1 MSPRRL
7 VLLSV
12 GLGLLN
18 GCVLDRTGQSATAAY
33 ERELAAQ
40 KARADELERLNADLE
55 RRLVQLD
62 EVVRYRG
69 QQEAEK
75 LENLDQ
81 VRDEVRRLRGELETG
96 QHEADAT
103 NTASK
108 AFREDAQFRLEY
120 MELRV
125 ATLEKALGVKP
136 PAAPIPGGQVAVAPP
151 AGGGEITAPVGP
163 PKEVELAATPDDL
176 IRMAEES
183 LKANQPVLAR
193 AQLERFLRENP
204 NHARAV
210 EARYRLA
217 ETYYNEKNYKSAALK
232 FDEVATQAPDS
243 VWAPWA
249 MVRQG
254 ECFKAMGNND
264 AAKLFW
270 EDVVAKYP
278 KSKAAKEAKTLLGS

>member
-1 MSPRRL
+1 MSPRHVVPVAL
-7 VLLSV
+7 A
-12 GLGLLN
+12 LGLLG

-103 NTASK
+103 NSATK

-136 PAAPIPGGQVAVAPP
+136 PAAPMPGGQVAVAPP
-151 AGGGEITAPVGP
+151 AGGGEVTSPVSP

-210 EARYRLA
+210 EARYASPRP
-217 ETYYNEKNYKSAALK
+217 TTTRRTTSRR
-232 FDEVATQAPDS
+232 P
-243 VWAPWA
+243 
-249 MVRQG
+249 
-254 ECFKAMGNND
+254 
-264 AAKLFW
+264 
-270 EDVVAKYP
+270 
-278 KSKAAKEAKTLLGS
+278 

>member
-7 VLLSV
+7 VTLALALQLLS
-12 GLGLLN
+12 

-75 LENLDQ
+75 MENLDQ

-96 QHEADAT
+96 QHEADA
-103 NTASK
+103 NATATK

-120 MELRV
+120 MELRI

-136 PAAPIPGGQVAVAPP
+136 PAAPLLGGQVAVAPP
-151 AGGGEITAPVGP
+151 AGGGEVTAPVGT

-217 ETYYNEKNYKSAALK
+217 ETYFNEKNYKSAALK

-254 ECFKAMGNND
+254 ECFKAMDNND

-278 KSKAAKEAKTLLGS
+278 KSKAAKEAKTLLGT

>member
-1 MSPRRL
+1 MRR
-7 VLLSV
+7 SI
-12 GLGLLN
+12 G
-18 GCVLDRTGQSATAAY
+18 
-33 ERELAAQ
+33 
-40 KARADELERLNADLE
+40 
-55 RRLVQLD
+55 
-62 EVVRYRG
+62 
-69 QQEAEK
+69 
-75 LENLDQ
+75 
-81 VRDEVRRLRGELETG
+81 
-96 QHEADAT
+96 
-103 NTASK
+103 
-108 AFREDAQFRLEY
+108 REDAQFRLEY

-151 AGGGEITAPVGP
+151 AGGGGITSPLGP
-163 PKEVELAATPDDL
+163 PQEVELGATPDDL